1 MTYAASINTMPSF
14 FTESSKLYETEAL
27 SAIRTI
33 RALLTCGS
41 NHVSDQNHV
50 DFQRGNAIRAAVPLI
65 ALQNA
70 LYGIPPSHHVFT
82 RIYLLALK
90 KYGYGHCG
98 ELAQAVF
105 IHLIDNG
112 IAPVDMCYT
121 TVGRHALLVLGRT
134 SDSDPTDISTWGDEA
149 LICDPWANMIYPVS
163 QFRAKQALNQYNHY
177 NPAIYKEI
185 GEELPPFYLAGDLS
199 IQYGVKNQ
207 SEAEEFKNRSQI
219 DPELL
224 YFFQIKINN
233 DSDLNADLMSMK
245 TILIALIN
253 SPLAKNKGAL
263 PGIKQAWECLTALK
277 IGLETR
283 SEESKP
289 LGSFPVM

>member
-1 MTYAASINTMPSF
+1 MPTF
-14 FTESSKLYETEAL
+14 FSESSKLYETEAL

-33 RALLTCGS
+33 RALLSCGS
-41 NHVSDQNHV
+41 NHISDRNYV
-50 DFQRGNAIRAAVPLI
+50 DFQRGNAIRAAVPII

-70 LYGIPPSHHVFT
+70 LYGINPSHHVFS

-105 IHLIDNG
+105 IHLIDKG

-121 TVGRHALLVLGRT
+121 TVGRHALLVLGRK
-134 SDSDPTDISTWGDEA
+134 SDSDPADISTWGDEA

-163 QFRAKQALNQYNHY
+163 QFRAKQTLNQYNHY
-177 NPAIYKEI
+177 NPEIYKEF

-199 IQYGVKNQ
+199 IRYGVKNQ

-224 YFFQIKINN
+224 PFFKIKINN
-233 DSDLNADLMSMK
+233 DSDLYADLKSMK
-245 TILIALIN
+245 TLLVALIN
-253 SPLAKNKGAL
+253 SPLGKDKGAL

-277 IGLETR
+277 TGLDKR
-283 SEESKP
+283 LVESNQLASAP
-289 LGSFPVM
+289 AL